1 MSVPFIAFLGPSGTY
16 AETACHQLA
25 QAQGLRDHTPR
36 SGLSIQHV
44 LHQLKA
50 DHGGDGTVVAAVVPV
65 ENSVQGGVTA
75 TLDTLWSLSAPC
87 CPPDSS
93 NPYGPQGLEI
103 VRGLVLPIRH
113 ALLGSARTEDISE
126 VISHPQAL
134 GQCSTWL
141 NNHLPQA
148 LQLPTTSTAEAARM
162 VKGSRFRGAIASLDA
177 AREQDLSV
185 LAYPINDEPNNCTRF
200 LLVQP
205 VDATTCSSAPST
217 PPDHTVMTS
226 LCFALRQRDRPGA
239 LVEALQVFHEQ
250 ALNMSRI
257 ESRPAKTDL
266 GKYVFFVDVE
276 GHYQTAAFQKALH
289 KLYPICEQL
298 LNFGSYPVMTVS
310 PEESEAQFANRRN
323 GIANTT

>member
-1 MSVPFIAFLGPSGTY
+1 MRFHHPPLSVPLIAFLGPSGTY

-25 QAQGLRDHTPR
+25 QAQGLQDHRPR

-50 DHGGDGTVVAAVVPV
+50 DHGGDGTVTAAVVPV

-75 TLDTLWSLSAPC
+75 TLDTLWSLSTPC
-87 CPPDSS
+87 CPPDSPD
-93 NPYGPQGLEI
+93 PYGPQGLEI

-113 ALLGSARTEDISE
+113 ALLGSARMEDISE

-141 NNHLPQA
+141 NNHLPRA

-177 AREQDLSV
+177 AREQDLNV

-205 VDATTCSSAPST
+205 VVATERSRAPSAPR
-217 PPDHTVMTS
+217 DHGVITS
-226 LCFALRQRDRPGA
+226 LCFSLRQRDRPGA
-239 LVEALQVFHEQ
+239 LVEALQVFHDQ
-250 ALNMSRI
+250 SLNMSRI
-257 ESRPAKTDL
+257 ESRPAKTGL
-266 GKYVFFVDVE
+266 GKYVFFIDVE
-276 GHYQTAAFQKALH
+276 GHYQAAPFQRALQS
-289 KLYPICEQL
+289 LYPTCEHL
-298 LNFGSYPVMTVS
+298 LNFGSYPVMTVP
-310 PEESEAQFANRRN
+310 PETIQRP
-323 GIANTT
+323 

>member
-1 MSVPFIAFLGPSGTY
+1 MRSHPPLLSVPFIAFLGPSGTY

-25 QAQGLRDHTPR
+25 QAQGLQGHTPR

-50 DHGGDGTVVAAVVPV
+50 NHGEDGSVAAAVVPV

-87 CPPDSS
+87 CSPDSP

-103 VRGLVLPIRH
+103 VRALVLPIRH
-113 ALLGSARTEDISE
+113 ALLGSAHMKDISE

-141 NNHLPQA
+141 SNHLPKA

-177 AREQDLSV
+177 AKEQDLNI

-200 LLVQP
+200 LLVRP
-205 VDATTCSSAPST
+205 VGTAACSSSPSAPS
-217 PPDHTVMTS
+217 DDGVITS
-226 LCFALRQRDRPGA
+226 LCFALRERDRPGA
-239 LVEALQVFHEQ
+239 LLEALQVFNEQ
-250 ALNMSRI
+250 SLNMSRI

-266 GKYVFFVDVE
+266 GKYVFFIDVE
-276 GHYQTAAFQKALH
+276 GHYQTENFQRSLQN
-289 KLYPICEQL
+289 LYPICEQL
-298 LNFGSYPVMTVS
+298 LNFGSYPVMTAP
-310 PEESEAQFANRRN
+310 PEKV
-323 GIANTT
+323 

>member
-1 MSVPFIAFLGPSGTY
+1 MSVPSIAFLGPSGTY
-16 AETACHQLA
+16 AEAACHQLA
-25 QAQGLRDHTPR
+25 QAQGLQGHETR

-50 DHGGDGTVVAAVVPV
+50 DHGGGDTAAAAVVPV

-87 CPPDSS
+87 CPPESS

-103 VRGLVLPIRH
+103 VRGLVLPIHH
-113 ALLGSARTEDISE
+113 ALLGSGRMEDISE

-141 NNHLPQA
+141 SRNLPQA
-148 LQLPTTSTAEAARM
+148 LQLPTTSTAEAARL
-162 VKGSRFRGAIASLDA
+162 VKGSRFRGAIASVDA
-177 AREQDLSV
+177 AKEQDLNI

-205 VDATTCSSAPST
+205 VAATTCSTAPAASLD
-217 PPDHTVMTS
+217 PTVITS

-250 ALNMSRI
+250 CLNMSRI
-257 ESRPAKTDL
+257 ESRPAKTHL
-266 GKYVFFVDVE
+266 GKYVFFIDVE
-276 GHYQTAAFQKALH
+276 GHYQAESFQQALH

-298 LNFGSYPVMTVS
+298 LNFGSYPVMTI
-310 PEESEAQFANRRN
+310 PPKE
-323 GIANTT
+323 I

>member
-1 MSVPFIAFLGPSGTY
+1 MRSRHPPLSIPFIAFLGPSGTY

-25 QAQGLRDHTPR
+25 QAQGLQDHTPR

-44 LHQLKA
+44 LHQLKVS
-50 DHGGDGTVVAAVVPV
+50 HGEEGTVAAAVVPV

-87 CPPDSS
+87 CPPDSP

-113 ALLGSARTEDISE
+113 ALLGSGPMEDISE

-141 NNHLPQA
+141 NKHLPQA

-177 AREQDLSV
+177 AKEQDLKV

-205 VDATTCSSAPST
+205 VTATCSSVPPA
-217 PPDHTVMTS
+217 PPDHGVITS
-226 LCFALRQRDRPGA
+226 LCFGLRQRDRPGA
-239 LVEALQVFHEQ
+239 LVEALQVFHRQ
-250 ALNMSRI
+250 DLNMSRI

-276 GHYQTAAFQKALH
+276 GHYQTERFQRALQN
-289 KLYPICEQL
+289 LYPICEQL
-298 LNFGSYPVMTVS
+298 LNFGSYPVTTV
-310 PEESEAQFANRRN
+310 PQEQ
-323 GIANTT
+323 I

>member
-1 MSVPFIAFLGPSGTY
+1 MRFRHPPLPVPFIAFLGPSGTY
-16 AETACHQLA
+16 AEAACRQLA
-25 QAQGLRDHTPR
+25 QAQGLEDHIPR

-44 LHQLKA
+44 LHQLKT
-50 DHGGDGTVVAAVVPV
+50 DHGEDGTVAAAVVPV

-87 CPPDSS
+87 CPPDAPD
-93 NPYGPQGLEI
+93 PYGPQGLEI

-113 ALLGSARTEDISE
+113 ALLGSARMEDISE

-148 LQLPTTSTAEAARM
+148 LQLPTASTAEAARM

-177 AREQDLSV
+177 AREQDLNV

-205 VDATTCSSAPST
+205 VVATERSSAPSA
-217 PPDHTVMTS
+217 PGDHTVITS
-226 LCFALRQRDRPGA
+226 LCFSLRQRDRPGA
-239 LVEALQVFHEQ
+239 LVEALQVFHGQ
-250 ALNMSRI
+250 SLNMSRI

-276 GHYQTAAFQKALH
+276 GHYQDAPFQRALQS
-289 KLYPICEQL
+289 LYPTCEHL
-298 LNFGSYPVMTVS
+298 LNFGSYPVMTVP
-310 PEESEAQFANRRN
+310 PEN
-323 GIANTT
+323 I

>member
-16 AETACHQLA
+16 AETACHQLT
-25 QAQGLRDHTPR
+25 QAQGLQDHTPR

-50 DHGGDGTVVAAVVPV
+50 NHGGDGTVAAAVVPV

-75 TLDTLWSLSAPC
+75 TLDTLRSMGAPC
-87 CPPDSS
+87 CPPDSP

-113 ALLGSARTEDISE
+113 ALLGNGRMGDISE

-141 NNHLPQA
+141 SNHLPQA

-177 AREQDLSV
+177 AKEQGLSV
-185 LAYPINDEPNNCTRF
+185 LAYPVNDEPNNCTRF

-205 VDATTCSSAPST
+205 VAATTCSSAPSV
-217 PPDHTVMTS
+217 PADRGVITS
-226 LCFALRQRDRPGA
+226 LCLALRQRDRPGA
-239 LVEALQVFHEQ
+239 LVEALQAFHEQ
-250 ALNMSRI
+250 DLNMSRI
-257 ESRPAKTDL
+257 ESRPARTDL

-276 GHYQTAAFQKALH
+276 GHYQTAPFQRALH
-289 KLYPICEQL
+289 DLYPICERL
-298 LNFGSYPVMTVS
+298 LNFGSYPVMIV
-310 PEESEAQFANRRN
+310 PPQKL
-323 GIANTT
+323 

>member
-1 MSVPFIAFLGPSGTY
+1 MRSPLSVSSIAFLGPAGAYT
-16 AETACHQLA
+16 ETACRLLA
-25 QAQGLRDHTPR
+25 QAQGLQDHTPR

-44 LHQLKA
+44 LHHLKGGA
-50 DHGGDGTVVAAVVPV
+50 DGPVVAAVVPV

-75 TLDTLWSLSAPC
+75 TLDTLRSLSAPC
-87 CPPDSS
+87 CPPDAA
-93 NPYGPQGLEI
+93 NPYGPQGVEI

-113 ALLGSARTEDISE
+113 ALLGSGRAENISE

-134 GQCSTWL
+134 GQCSAWL

-148 LQLPTTSTAEAARM
+148 LQLPATSTAEAARM

-177 AREQDLSV
+177 AKEQGLSV

-205 VDATTCSSAPST
+205 VADPCANAPSG
-217 PPDHTVMTS
+217 PAEQGVITS

-239 LVEALQVFHEQ
+239 LVEALQVFREQ
-250 ALNMSRI
+250 SLNMSRI

-266 GKYVFFVDVE
+266 GKYVFFIDVE
-276 GHYQTAAFQKALH
+276 GHYQGESFRRALH
-289 KLYPICEQL
+289 NLYPICEQL
-298 LNFGSYPVMTVS
+298 LNFGSYPVMTIPPREIQDIV
-310 PEESEAQFANRRN
+310 F
-323 GIANTT
+323 

>member
-1 MSVPFIAFLGPSGTY
+1 MSVPSIAFLGPSGTY
-16 AETACHQLA
+16 AETACRQLA
-25 QAQGLRDHTPR
+25 EAQGMQHHTPR
-36 SGLSIQHV
+36 PGLSIQHV
-44 LHQLKA
+44 LRQLGA
-50 DHGGDGTVVAAVVPV
+50 DQGGDGTVAAAVVPV

-87 CPPDSS
+87 CPPNSP

-113 ALLGSARTEDISE
+113 ALLGNGRMEDISE

-141 NNHLPQA
+141 SKHLAQA

-162 VKGSRFRGAIASLDA
+162 AKGSRFRGAIASLDA
-177 AREQDLSV
+177 AREQDLNV

-205 VDATTCSSAPST
+205 VAATLCASTPSAP
-217 PPDHTVMTS
+217 PGHGVITS
-226 LCFALRQRDRPGA
+226 LCLALRQRDRPGT

-250 ALNMSRI
+250 SLNMSRI

-266 GKYVFFVDVE
+266 GKYVFFIDVE
-276 GHYQTAAFQKALH
+276 GHYQTGPFQRALQN
-289 KLYPICEQL
+289 LYPICEQL
-298 LNFGSYPVMTVS
+298 LNFGSYPVMTVA
-310 PEESEAQFANRRN
+310 PEE
-323 GIANTT
+323 I

>member
-1 MSVPFIAFLGPSGTY
+1 MRSRHPPLSVPFIAFLGPSGTY
-16 AETACHQLA
+16 AEAACHQLA
-25 QAQGLRDHTPR
+25 QAQGLQDHAPR

-44 LHQLKA
+44 LGQLKGN
-50 DHGGDGTVVAAVVPV
+50 HGGDGSVAAAVVPV

-75 TLDTLWSLSAPC
+75 TLDTLWNLSAPC
-87 CPPDSS
+87 CPPASP

-103 VRGLVLPIRH
+103 LRGLVLPIRH
-113 ALLGSARTEDISE
+113 ALLGGARMEDISE

-177 AREQDLSV
+177 AREQGLKV

-200 LLVQP
+200 LLVRP
-205 VDATTCSSAPST
+205 VTVPCST
-217 PPDHTVMTS
+217 PPSGPPVHGVITS
-226 LCFALRQRDRPGA
+226 LSFALRQRDRPGA
-239 LVEALQVFHEQ
+239 LVEALQVFHGQ
-250 ALNMSRI
+250 DLNMSRI

-276 GHYQTAAFQKALH
+276 GHYQTEHFQAALEN
-289 KLYPICEQL
+289 LYPICEQL
-298 LNFGSYPVMTVS
+298 LNFGSYPVMTVP
-310 PEESEAQFANRRN
+310 PEEL
-323 GIANTT
+323 